1 MNTYAFV
8 SLFSF
13 IIAFFLGNF
22 IYYKNPNNRLNQLI
36 ALLCILVAYL
46 SFVEFGFRLS
56 ETYSTA
62 YLWSKGTF
70 LWPIMTPLLLNIVL
84 IVTKRYELV
93 KNKIFMFL
101 LYLPSIIISLVA
113 LFTNQISNGIS
124 PVYWG
129 WTANLTINSPVLY
142 LSSIWIIALGLAS
155 IILSFQYYHKS
166 RGLEKIQTLYIFI
179 GLTLVLILSLITELI
194 LPFTKVNFPEITYIS
209 ATMGLLFIAYG
220 VSNYRLPSLTPAL
233 ATKEI
238 ITYITSFLI
247 ITDCDKQI
255 KYINPVGLKLLGYSD
270 GEILGRDVDIILPD
284 HGDLDS
290 IYNIPKNYTKDFE
303 TILKSKNGESI
314 PILLSTSYISK
325 KSVHLGVL
333 YMGTD
338 IRKRKAIEREK
349 RAVAKRTINRQSI
362 LLEMYKEDLS
372 DLGNTLKYVTETV
385 SKALNVDRVS
395 VWFFN
400 PEKTVLKLSDL
411 YILQDNHHE
420 KDLVLDSD
428 EYPAYIDALKKSHNI
443 TAENAITHPDTKE
456 FKDSYTK
463 PLGIQSMM
471 DVPIWL
477 QGDMVGV
484 LCFEQT
490 RSMKKWTFE
499 EQDFAAS
506 TSYIISLSLEATR
519 REDAQKQII
528 NSLNEKNVLLREIHH
543 RVKNNMQIISSLLSL
558 QSSSIENQDMKDIF
572 NESQNRV
579 KSMSMIHE
587 QLYQTDDL
595 ALIDF
600 NIYINGLIKSL
611 FQIYSLDWAPIR
623 WEVDVEDVKLNLETA
638 IPCGLI
644 INELV
649 SNSLKHAFLEGSD
662 GQIMVKMRK
671 EDEIITLI
679 VADNGIGLPKDF
691 NIEKATTLGLKLV
704 KTLVNQLE
712 GEMVI
717 NTDNGTSFNIRL
729 KEINYEKRL

>member
-1 MNTYAFV
+1 
-8 SLFSF
+8 
-13 IIAFFLGNF
+13 
-22 IYYKNPNNRLNQLI
+22 
-36 ALLCILVAYL
+36 
-46 SFVEFGFRLS
+46 
-56 ETYSTA
+56 
-62 YLWSKGTF
+62 
-70 LWPIMTPLLLNIVL
+70 
-84 IVTKRYELV
+84 
-93 KNKIFMFL
+93 
-101 LYLPSIIISLVA
+101 
-113 LFTNQISNGIS
+113 
-124 PVYWG
+124 
-129 WTANLTINSPVLY
+129 
-142 LSSIWIIALGLAS
+142 
-155 IILSFQYYHKS
+155 
-166 RGLEKIQTLYIFI
+166 
-179 GLTLVLILSLITELI
+179 
-194 LPFTKVNFPEITYIS
+194 
-209 ATMGLLFIAYG
+209 
-220 VSNYRLPSLTPAL
+220 
-233 ATKEI
+233 
-238 ITYITSFLI
+238 
-247 ITDCDKQI
+247 
-255 KYINPVGLKLLGYSD
+255 
-270 GEILGRDVDIILPD
+270 
-284 HGDLDS
+284 
-290 IYNIPKNYTKDFE
+290 
-303 TILKSKNGESI
+303 
-314 PILLSTSYISK
+314 
-325 KSVHLGVL
+325 
-333 YMGTD
+333 
-338 IRKRKAIEREK
+338 
-349 RAVAKRTINRQSI
+349 
-362 LLEMYKEDLS
+362 
-372 DLGNTLKYVTETV
+372 
-385 SKALNVDRVS
+385 
-395 VWFFN
+395 
-400 PEKTVLKLSDL
+400 
-411 YILQDNHHE
+411 
-420 KDLVLDSD
+420 
-428 EYPAYIDALKKSHNI
+428 
-443 TAENAITHPDTKE
+443 
-456 FKDSYTK
+456 
-463 PLGIQSMM
+463 
-471 DVPIWL
+471 
-477 QGDMVGV
+477 MVGV
-484 LCFEQT
+484 ICFEQT

-558 QSSSIENQDMKDIF
+558 QSSTIENQDMKDIF